1 VPATGSSSPE
11 VKVVLKALTMPVAPT
26 VRASVPGAGGT
37 RTLAPMIVRV
47 AFHIDSEVFRS
58 HV

>member
-1 VPATGSSSPE
+1 